1 MYNGAIDESLH
12 MRRKAPNFFF
22 CAVTVPKTMVC
33 HAQNRIP
40 FDFVS
45 CSSIMLKIASQLGME
60 HSHLLG
66 ME

>member
-1 MYNGAIDESLH
+1 MSHYT
-12 MRRKAPNFFF
+12 RCKAHKIFF
-22 CAVTVPKTMVC
+22 CAVTVPKIIVC
-33 HAQNRIP
+33 HAQNIIP